1 MVLVLDPTLA
11 PLADSGDGGPGAV
24 TLAGQRVGFRV
35 DILWRSWN
43 WVSDEWARLAERDGA
58 EVRFWRARG
67 RTGDEGDA
75 MLKELDEF
83 VGGVDIA
90 VVGLANCGSCT
101 SWTIHD
107 ALRAASTGIPTVAV
121 CTDHFK
127 DLAAT
132 FARRG
137 GRSALR
143 RHILP
148 YPLDTLQE
156 AEVRDIARAQYRPF
170 LRTLGL

>member
-11 PLADSGDGGPGAV
+11 PLADSGDSGP
-24 TLAGQRVGFRV
+24 TLARSRKRVGFRV
-35 DILWRSWN
+35 DILWRSWD

-83 VGGVDIA
+83 LAGVDIA

-107 ALRAASTGIPTVAV
+107 ALRAAGPDPDRRGVHRSLQGPRRN
-121 CTDHFK
+121 
-127 DLAAT
+127 
-132 FARRG
+132 ARRRS

-143 RHILP
+143 RHVLP

-156 AEVRDIARAQYRPF
+156 AEVRDIARAHYRPF
-170 LRTLGL
+170 LRTLGV